1 MPGQPVYRKDLK
13 VNRLYVFNGKHNWKQ
28 ASRERKKSIKVWSEN
43 LQRFYYKSKDPN
55 YYNDY
60 FHKTKR
66 PMTCGICGKT
76 ITCQMYSHLKS
87 KKCIMKKQENEIEQ
101 LRKEVERLRITE

>member
-1 MPGQPVYRKDLK
+1 MENTDEAIKPAEKEL
-13 VNRLYVFNGKHNWKQ
+13 
-28 ASRERKKSIKVWSEN
+28 KSIKVWSEK
-43 LQRFYYKSKDPN
+43 LQRYYYKSKDPN

-66 PMTCGICGKT
+66 EMTCGFCGKT

-87 KKCIMKKQENEIEQ
+87 KKCLMKRQEAEIEQ
-101 LRKEVERLRITE
+101 LRAEIEKLKLN

>member
-1 MPGQPVYRKDLK
+1 MENVIEENKPVEKD
-13 VNRLYVFNGKHNWKQ
+13 
-28 ASRERKKSIKVWSEN
+28 RESIKVLSEN

-60 FHKTKR
+60 LRKTKR
-66 PMTCGICGKT
+66 PMSCGICGKT

-87 KKCIMKKQENEIEQ
+87 KKCIMKKQEMEIEQ
-101 LRKEVERLRITE
+101 LRKELERLKITE

>member
-1 MPGQPVYRKDLK
+1 MENTDESIKPVEKEL
-13 VNRLYVFNGKHNWKQ
+13 
-28 ASRERKKSIKVWSEN
+28 KSIKVWSEK

-66 PMTCGICGKT
+66 EMTCGFCGKT

-87 KKCIMKKQENEIEQ
+87 NKCLMKRQEAEIEQ
-101 LRKEVERLRITE
+101 LRAEIEKLKLN

>member
-1 MPGQPVYRKDLK
+1 MENATENKPVE
-13 VNRLYVFNGKHNWKQ
+13 
-28 ASRERKKSIKVWSEN
+28 RERKSIKVWSEN

-87 KKCIMKKQENEIEQ
+87 KKMHHEKTRIRNRPIEKGTGEAQ
-101 LRKEVERLRITE
+101 DNRVNFNN

>member
-1 MPGQPVYRKDLK
+1 MENEDTKTKPAEK
-13 VNRLYVFNGKHNWKQ
+13 
-28 ASRERKKSIKVWSEN
+28 ERKSIKIWSEK
-43 LQRFYYKSKDPN
+43 LQRYYYKSKDPN

-60 FHKTKR
+60 FHRTKH

-87 KKCIMKKQENEIEQ
+87 KKCLMKKQELEIEQ
-101 LRKEVERLRITE
+101 LRAQLEKLKISE

>member
-1 MPGQPVYRKDLK
+1 MENPEE
-13 VNRLYVFNGKHNWKQ
+13 VNMQ
-28 ASRERKKSIKVWSEN
+28 AEKERKSIKAWSEN
-43 LQRFYYKSKDPN
+43 PQRYYYKSKDPN

-66 PMTCGICGKT
+66 EMTCGFCGKT

-87 KKCIMKKQENEIEQ
+87 KKCLMKRQETEIEQ
-101 LRKEVERLRITE
+101 FRAELEKLKVKTE

>member
-1 MPGQPVYRKDLK
+1 MEETLPAENTTTVK
-13 VNRLYVFNGKHNWKQ
+13 
-28 ASRERKKSIKVWSEN
+28 ERKSIKVWSEN
-43 LQRFYYKSKDPN
+43 LQRYYYKSKDPN

-66 PMTCGICGKT
+66 DMTCDICGKT

-87 KKCIMKKQENEIEQ
+87 KKCIMKRQEQEIEQ
-101 LRKEVERLRITE
+101 LRSQLEKLKLTE

>member
-1 MPGQPVYRKDLK
+1 MENVKENKPVEK
-13 VNRLYVFNGKHNWKQ
+13 
-28 ASRERKKSIKVWSEN
+28 ERKSIKVWSKN

-60 FHKTKR
+60 FHRTKR

-87 KKCIMKKQENEIEQ
+87 KKCIMKKARVRN
-101 LRKEVERLRITE
+101 RAVEKGIRAAQTDRVNFNIREK

>member
-1 MPGQPVYRKDLK
+1 MENTEESKEK
-13 VNRLYVFNGKHNWKQ
+13 NK
-28 ASRERKKSIKVWSEN
+28 ERKSIKVWSEN

-87 KKCIMKKQENEIEQ
+87 KKCIMKKQELEIEKLTKQ
-101 LRKEVERLRITE
+101 LEQLKLTE

>member
-1 MPGQPVYRKDLK
+1 MENTEESKEK
-13 VNRLYVFNGKHNWKQ
+13 SK
-28 ASRERKKSIKVWSEN
+28 ERKSIKVWSEN

-87 KKCIMKKQENEIEQ
+87 KKRIMKKQEMENRTNE
-101 LRKEVERLRITE
+101 KGTGATEDYWVNFNNYKK